1 MADEEK
7 VENSEK
13 LLSNENEKNPAE
25 SDEKEDEKEEIQKI
39 IDESEDD
46 FKGYSKLSKFSLFLL
61 FFLLGIINHLGT
73 ILVLTGGRLLAIE
86 LDMKDYLQIYSSVAT
101 VFSVVTRLINSKLCL
116 KVSYKKRIF
125 FLSIWIIIG
134 YLSMFGVLELHNT
147 VLEGYNVL
155 CFILSFIPCF
165 FLGSSYAFGEA
176 AIVAYLRLFPKTLIA
191 GWSSGTGLSGVLS
204 GILNFITQ
212 MIPGFSL
219 KYLYLFLAPCG
230 IVYVILFLC
239 TFRILKAQERKIKM
253 EEQSDQEHMPIMRET
268 TQSENQTEENSKT
281 EENVEDIEEGQII
294 DDNNNKKKEI
304 INDEDKEG
312 NEDDKDLKAKE
323 DKEMENMNKANQ
335 VMSFEN
341 LKKVMKMAGRVV
353 INLGLIYFLQFFGA
367 NTLLVRVCDKE
378 DIEFLPK
385 ECNSQGVMTRKGKY
399 EFINLFFQAGAFI
412 AKTIIKIVRR
422 IKPLEIFTTVVL
434 VIDILFIIEYAT
446 GFLHWAIYI
455 VIGLI
460 LGFFYGGIYAA
471 GFYTILNSEKIL
483 KNYKELTVNVATIAN
498 DSGTF
503 LSGLLGFIT
512 YKFIMNNDEPFD
524 GPLEGECPKS

>member
-1 MADEEK
+1 MVDREE

-13 LLSNENEKNPAE
+13 LISNENEENPAE
-25 SDEKEDEKEEIQKI
+25 SDDKEEIQKI
-39 IDESEDD
+39 IDETEDD
-46 FKGYSKLSKFSLFLL
+46 FKGYSKLSKFLLFFF

-101 VFSVVTRLINSKLCL
+101 IFSVVTRLINSKLCL

-204 GILNFITQ
+204 AVLNFITQ
-212 MIPGFSL
+212 MISGFSL

-239 TFRILKAQERKIKM
+239 TFRILKAQERKMKS
-253 EEQSDQEHMPIMRET
+253 EEQADQEHMPIMRET
-268 TQSENQTEENSKT
+268 VQSENQTEDNSQK
-281 EENVEDIEEGQII
+281 EENVETTEEGQVLE
-294 DDNNNKKKEI
+294 DNKDKKKG
-304 INDEDKEG
+304 INDNGDEEG
-312 NEDDKDLKAKE
+312 NGDDKDLKAKE
-323 DKEMENMNKANQ
+323 EKEMENMNKANQ

-341 LKKVMKMAGRVV
+341 FKKVMQMAGRIV

-367 NTLLVRVCDKE
+367 NTLLVRVCDKV

-385 ECNSQGVMTRKGKY
+385 GCNAQGVVTRKGKY
-399 EFINLFFQAGAFI
+399 EFINLFFQTGAFI

-422 IKPLEIFTTVVL
+422 IKPLEIFTAVVL
-434 VIDILFIIEYAT
+434 IIDILFIIEYAT
-446 GFLHWAIYI
+446 GFLHWGIYI
-455 VIGLI
+455 VVGLI

-503 LSGLLGFIT
+503 ISGLLGFVT
-512 YKFIMNNDEPFD
+512 YKYIMNNDEPFK
-524 GPLEGECPKS
+524 GPLEGECPKN

>member
-1 MADEEK
+1 MVDKEE
-7 VENSEK
+7 VDNSEK
-13 LLSNENEKNPAE
+13 LISNENESNPTE
-25 SDEKEDEKEEIQKI
+25 SDEKEEIQKI

-46 FKGYSKLSKFSLFLL
+46 FRGYSKLSKFLLFFF

-101 VFSVVTRLINSKLCL
+101 IFSVVTRLINSKLCL

-134 YLSMFGVLELHNT
+134 YISMFGVLELHNT

-204 GILNFITQ
+204 GVLNFITQ

-239 TFRILKAQERKIKM
+239 TFRILKAQERKMKS
-253 EEQSDQEHMPIMRET
+253 EEGGDQENMPIMRET
-268 TQSENQTEENSKT
+268 VQSEKDSQK
-281 EENVEDIEEGQII
+281 EDNGETTEEGQILE
-294 DDNNNKKKEI
+294 DNNDKKKG
-304 INDEDKEG
+304 INDNGDEEG
-312 NEDDKDLKAKE
+312 NEDDNNLKAKD

-341 LKKVMKMAGRVV
+341 LKKVMHMAGRII

-367 NTLLVRVCDKE
+367 NTLLVRVCDRE
-378 DIEFLPK
+378 DIEFLPTG
-385 ECNSQGVMTRKGKY
+385 CNAQGVVTRKGKY
-399 EFINLFFQAGAFI
+399 EFINLFFQTGAFI

-422 IKPLEIFTTVVL
+422 IKPLEIFTAVVL
-434 VIDILFIIEYAT
+434 IIDILFIIEYAT
-446 GFLHWAIYI
+446 GFLHWGIYI

-471 GFYTILNSEKIL
+471 GFYTILNSDSIL

-503 LSGLLGFIT
+503 LSGLLGFVT
-512 YKFIMNNDEPFD
+512 YKFIMNNEKPFD
-524 GPLEGECPKS
+524 ERPLEGECPKN